1 MEEFKIAHLE
11 MVKGQKKYLVP
22 ILKEEIDIDSLPSDQ
37 RDLQMYLR
45 TYTYIDGT
53 EQQKILKGKTYID
66 IYLWKIRN
74 SPGNSTVTTLK
85 PCVPC
90 VPRNSSVDPQIT

>member
-1 MEEFKIAHLE
+1 MLLTLANKPFKWLFEMFLDHFFHLACFCRNYMESGWCMEEFKMAHLE
-11 MVKGQKKYLVP
+11 MIKGQKKYLVP

-53 EQQKILKGKTYID
+53 EQAKNLE
-66 IYLWKIRN
+66 R
-74 SPGNSTVTTLK
+74 
-85 PCVPC
+85 
-90 VPRNSSVDPQIT
+90 

>member
-11 MVKGQKKYLVP
+11 MIRGQKKYLVP
-22 ILKEEIDIDSLPSDQ
+22 ILKEEINIDSLPKDQ

-53 EQQKILKGKTYID
+53 NYAKNLE
-66 IYLWKIRN
+66 R
-74 SPGNSTVTTLK
+74 
-85 PCVPC
+85 
-90 VPRNSSVDPQIT
+90 

>member
-1 MEEFKIAHLE
+1 MESGWCVEEFKMAHLE

-22 ILKEEIDIDSLPSDQ
+22 IVKEEIDIDSLPSDQ

-53 EQQKILKGKTYID
+53 EQVKNLERQV
-66 IYLWKIRN
+66 IY
-74 SPGNSTVTTLK
+74 
-85 PCVPC
+85 
-90 VPRNSSVDPQIT
+90 

>member
-1 MEEFKIAHLE
+1 MEEFKMAHLE

-22 ILKEEIDIDSLPSDQ
+22 ILKEDIDIDSLPSDQ

-53 EQQKILKGKTYID
+53 NHENNIE
-66 IYLWKIRN
+66 W
-74 SPGNSTVTTLK
+74 
-85 PCVPC
+85 
-90 VPRNSSVDPQIT
+90 